1 MESSIVATGHRYAIS
16 LSSRH
21 LSTASPINELWHG
34 IAQYQTIQQITRDLT
49 DPAAGAPGL
58 ERLAADLDT
67 MARAILRKDN
77 FKPAVIGGADAV
89 RQADQAIGQ
98 MLAALPDSARPAFFT
113 PDIPR
118 DTNIPRDGWMTNT
131 AVSFVG
137 QSFKTVGIT
146 HEDAPGLAVIGKI
159 LRSLFLHREI
169 REKGGAYGGF
179 AIYNIE
185 EGIFSFGSYRD
196 PHIIR
201 TLDVYHKACEYI
213 MKGDYTQTDVKEAIL
228 QVCSEIDKP
237 ETPGPAA
244 MKAFYRDIARL
255 TDEIR
260 RQFKD
265 QLLQLDKNR
274 VKAIARK
281 YFDLDGRRAGVS
293 VISSRTELEKANR
306 ILEKAGQVPLALSK
320 I

>member
-1 MESSIVATGHRYAIS
+1 ALKVLQTLAENLNAVAG
-16 LSSRH
+16 
-21 LSTASPINELWHG
+21 
-34 IAQYQTIQQITRDLT
+34 
-49 DPAAGAPGL
+49 
-58 ERLAADLDT
+58 
-67 MARAILRKDN
+67 AILRKDN
-77 FKPAVIGGADAV
+77 FKPAVIGSPDAIRRADT
-89 RQADQAIGQ
+89 
-98 MLAALPDSARPAFFT
+98 ALGRMIDALTDGSRPAFFT

-118 DTNIPRDGWMTNT
+118 DTRLPRDGWTTNT

-146 HEDAPGLAVIGKI
+146 HEDAPGLAVISKI

-179 AIYNIE
+179 AIYNTE

-196 PHIIR
+196 PHITR
-201 TLDVYHKACEYI
+201 TLDVYTRACEYI
-213 MKGDYTQTDVKEAIL
+213 MKGDYTQTNVKEAIL
-228 QVCSEIDKP
+228 QVCSDIDKP

-260 RQFKD
+260 QRFKD
-265 QLLQLDKNR
+265 QLLLLDKHR
-274 VKAIARK
+274 VQTIARR
-281 YFDLDGRRAGVS
+281 YFELDPLQTGIS
-293 VISSRTELEKANR
+293 VISSRSLLDQANQTLEKQ
-306 ILEKAGQVPLALSK
+306 GHPPLALFK

>member
-1 MESSIVATGHRYAIS
+1 M
-16 LSSRH
+16 
-21 LSTASPINELWHG
+21 ASHINELWHG
-34 IAQYQTIQQITRDLT
+34 IAQYQAIQQITRDLARPET
-49 DPAAGAPGL
+49 AQPVL
-58 ERLAADLDT
+58 EGLAADLGA
-67 MARAILRKDN
+67 MAQAVLRKDN
-77 FKPAVIGGADAV
+77 FKPAVIGHPDAI

-98 MLAALPDSARPAFFT
+98 MVAAVPDSARPAIFT

-118 DTNIPRDGWMTNT
+118 DTDIPRDGWMTNT

-146 HEDAPGLAVIGKI
+146 HEDAPGLSVISKI

-179 AIYNIE
+179 AIYNTE

-196 PHIIR
+196 PHIAR
-201 TLDVYHKACEYI
+201 TLDVYDNACEYI
-213 MKGDYTQTDVKEAIL
+213 MKGEYTQTDVKEAIL
-228 QVCSEIDKP
+228 QVCSDIDKP

-244 MKAFYRDIARL
+244 MKAFYRNIARL
-255 TDEIR
+255 TDDIR

-265 QLLQLDKNR
+265 QLLQLNKDR
-274 VKAIARK
+274 VTAIAEK
-281 YFDLDGRRAGVS
+281 YFDLKDRQAGVS
-293 VISSRTELEKANR
+293 VISSRTSLEQANQVLEKQG
-306 ILEKAGQVPLALSK
+306 KPPLRLYK